1 MFGWELLERI
11 PCEKLQIDCD
21 ELFKLLSGVKDWN
34 TLLCKIFEH
43 LLSKNKSFRTGKLD
57 RGRAMLA
64 LVKEMQRRG
73 ISPEGGWDIQGLIKD
88 FNKLARNKISGWS
101 SRHSAEVLN
110 SFFKAMGLE
119 SRLIKRGNTWDVRVK
134 DIKGQEYVEVEKQEE
149 EKGTLTERQA
159 LWTIS
164 MREVNI
170 EVPKIEQ
177 EYEKIKQEYKDALSK
192 LSDMKFEFVSRTRAK
207 TKETLEEVLKEEDM
221 PSIILRPRR

>member
-1 MFGWELLERI
+1 MFSEGDEIYESLSSS
-11 PCEKLQIDCD
+11 CEKLKVNCD
-21 ELFKLLSGVKDWN
+21 ELFEILRDVKDWN
-34 TLLCKIFEH
+34 TLLAKVFEH
-43 LLSKNKSFRTGKLD
+43 LLAQNKAFRTGKLD
-57 RGRAMLA
+57 RGRAMLT
-64 LVKEMQRRG
+64 LIKEMQRRG
-73 ISPEGGWDIQGLIKD
+73 ISPEGGWDIQRLIKD

-149 EKGTLTERQA
+149 EKGALTEKQA

-164 MREVNI
+164 MPDVNI

-177 EYEKIKQEYKDALSK
+177 EQEET
-192 LSDMKFEFVSRTRAK
+192 LSDMEFEFVSRIRAK
-207 TKETLEEVLKEEDM
+207 TKKALEEVLKEEDM
-221 PSIILRPRR
+221 PIIILRPRR